1 MPTQAVRLSIC
12 RNAQEI
18 ANAKA
23 RDQTLGFTVVHELHD
38 ENTNVG
44 MVINIPGNGLAKEI
58 YVHIDANAQ
67 PTPPPATVSP
77 PLTLLLSTKAL
88 P

>member
-12 RNAQEI
+12 RTPQEI

-23 RDQTLGFTVVHELHD
+23 RDNTLQFNFLKELQGED
-38 ENTNVG
+38 PKVG
-44 MVINIPGNGLAKEI
+44 IWLNIPANGPVSEFH
-58 YVHIDANAQ
+58 VHIDANAQ
-67 PTPPPATVSP
+67 PTPPPPTVSP
-77 PLTLLLSTKAL
+77 PLTLVISTKSL

>member
-12 RNAQEI
+12 RTKQEI

-23 RDQTLGFTVVHELHD
+23 RDQTLGFTFVD
-38 ENTNVG
+38 ESQDMDTNVG
-44 MVINIPGNGLAKEI
+44 MLINIPQNGQVKEM
-58 YVHIDANAQ
+58 YVHIDANDD
-67 PTPPPATVSP
+67 PPPPPPTVSP
-77 PLTLLLSTKAL
+77 PLTLVVSTKSL

>member
-12 RNAQEI
+12 RNPQEI

-23 RDQTLGFTVVHELHD
+23 RDGALGFQFNSEQPNEIV
-38 ENTNVG
+38 NVG
-44 MVINIPGNGLAKEI
+44 MLINIPANGLIREL
-58 YVHIDANAQ
+58 YVHIEANAA
-67 PTPPPATVSP
+67 PTPAPPTSAP
-77 PLTLLLSTKAL
+77 PLTLVISTK

>member
-1 MPTQAVRLSIC
+1 MPTQALRLSVC
-12 RNAQEI
+12 RNAQET

-23 RDQTLGFTVVHELHD
+23 RDQTLGFTVIDELQD

-44 MVINIPGNGLAKEI
+44 MEINIPVNGLVKDI
-58 YVHIDANAQ
+58 FVHIDANAQ

-77 PLTLLLSTKAL
+77 PLTLLITTKAL